1 MLAMGSAGIV
11 SSVAKVNDQA
21 TAELMLDVH
30 AAMDDGAELGEVL
43 LRARQAAR
51 GDRVREA
58 TAAAFLAM
66 GV

>member
-1 MLAMGSAGIV
+1 
-11 SSVAKVNDQA
+11 
-21 TAELMLDVH
+21 MLDVH
-30 AAMDDGAELGEVL
+30 AAMDSGAGLGEVL
-43 LRARQAAR
+43 LRARESAR

>member
-1 MLAMGSAGIV
+1 MGSAGIV

-30 AAMDDGAELGEVL
+30 AAMDDGEDLGHVL
-43 LRARQAAR
+43 LRAREAAR